1 MRWMR
6 VLGVAA
12 VLVGPVWGQVSAPAK
27 PAAPVSVPLT
37 PEQEIEG
44 MQKKLADWAQVGR
57 YREAHAA
64 LPGHAAGER
73 RVVFY
78 GDSITEAWVRSEGVF
93 FPGKSYV
100 GRGISGQTTPQMVVR
115 FQQDVVHLKPAVVV
129 ILAGTNDIA
138 GNTGPSTPE
147 RIEEKLSSIGGSA

>member
-57 YREAHAA
+57 YREANAA
-64 LPGHAAGER
+64 LPAPAAGER

-78 GDSITEAWVRSEGVF
+78 GDSITEAWVQSEGVF

-100 GRGISGQTTPQMVVR
+100 GRGISGQTTPQMGVR
-115 FQQDVVHLKPAVVV
+115 FQQDVVHLKPTVVL
-129 ILAGTNDIA
+129 ILPWTHDIPRKP
-138 GNTGPSTPE
+138 GPLPPGARRSNF
-147 RIEEKLSSIGGSA
+147 A